1 MYLYQAKVGRHRI
14 RFEVQTEHLKEWI
27 AARFPEDRDELAAL
41 PVGSGEAAAGTASES
56 EVVAGE
62 ASESEVAAGKASESE
77 VAAGQ
82 TAVSKVAVGNAAESE
97 TAAALASTEAA
108 GAKAVLATVADLG
121 GTLLQGEQLAEQD
134 ASGPAAQAVLYIT
147 DFYGSMYDEGPVDIE
162 ADGDTVVY
170 SRKDYR
176 METSADYSSVRLQV
190 FDDLALKH
198 ALINWYSAWLIHR
211 REGLLVHSSCVVD
224 GGKAWMFVG
233 HSGAG
238 KSTAAE
244 LSSPRPILSDEA
256 TLLLLDADGGVTI
269 HDSPLRSENEERG
282 EADASPLGGI
292 HFLVQAEEVRREPVG
307 KVEAL
312 IGLMDKVFYWK
323 HSKPETAKMIAVCRE
338 VVQRVPA
345 YELHFQKNDSF
356 WEVIS

>member
-1 MYLYQAKVGRHRI
+1 MYLYQAKVGHHRI

-41 PVGSGEAAAGTASES
+41 PVGIGEAAVEAA
-56 EVVAGE
+56 AGE
-62 ASESEVAAGKASESE
+62 ASESEVVAGKASESE

-108 GAKAVLATVADLG
+108 GAAGAAGALATVADLG
-121 GTLLQGEQLAEQD
+121 GTLLQGEELAEQD
-134 ASGPAAQAVLYIT
+134 ASGPAALAVLYIT
-147 DFYGSMYDEGPVDIE
+147 DFYGSMYDEGPVEIE

-244 LSSPRPILSDEA
+244 LSAPRPILSDEA
-256 TLLLLDADGGVTI
+256 TLLLLDADGSVTI

>member
-1 MYLYQAKVGRHRI
+1 MYLYQAKVGHHRI

-41 PVGSGEAAAGTASES
+41 PVGSGEAAVEAA
-56 EVVAGE
+56 AGE
-62 ASESEVAAGKASESE
+62 ASESEV
-77 VAAGQ
+77 V
-82 TAVSKVAVGNAAESE
+82 
-97 TAAALASTEAA
+97 AALASTEAA
-108 GAKAVLATVADLG
+108 GAK
-121 GTLLQGEQLAEQD
+121 
-134 ASGPAAQAVLYIT
+134 AVLYIT
-147 DFYGSMYDEGPVDIE
+147 DFYGSMYDEGPVEIE

-176 METSADYSSVRLQV
+176 METSADYSSVKLQV

-244 LSSPRPILSDEA
+244 LSAPRPILSDEA

-282 EADASPLGGI
+282 EADASPLGGV

>member
-1 MYLYQAKVGRHRI
+1 MYLYQAKIGHHRI

-41 PVGSGEAAAGTASES
+41 PVGSGEAAVEAA
-56 EVVAGE
+56 AGE
-62 ASESEVAAGKASESE
+62 ASESEV
-77 VAAGQ
+77 V
-82 TAVSKVAVGNAAESE
+82 
-97 TAAALASTEAA
+97 AALASTEAA
-108 GAKAVLATVADLG
+108 GAK
-121 GTLLQGEQLAEQD
+121 
-134 ASGPAAQAVLYIT
+134 AVLYIT
-147 DFYGSMYDEGPVDIE
+147 DFYGSMYDEGPVEIE

-176 METSADYSSVRLQV
+176 METSADYSSVKLQV

-244 LSSPRPILSDEA
+244 LSAPRPILSDEA

-282 EADASPLGGI
+282 EADASPLGGV

>member
-1 MYLYQAKVGRHRI
+1 
-14 RFEVQTEHLKEWI
+14 
-27 AARFPEDRDELAAL
+27 
-41 PVGSGEAAAGTASES
+41 
-56 EVVAGE
+56 
-62 ASESEVAAGKASESE
+62 
-77 VAAGQ
+77 
-82 TAVSKVAVGNAAESE
+82 
-97 TAAALASTEAA
+97 
-108 GAKAVLATVADLG
+108 
-121 GTLLQGEQLAEQD
+121 
-134 ASGPAAQAVLYIT
+134 
-147 DFYGSMYDEGPVDIE
+147 
-162 ADGDTVVY
+162 
-170 SRKDYR
+170 
-176 METSADYSSVRLQV
+176 
-190 FDDLALKH
+190 
-198 ALINWYSAWLIHR
+198 
-211 REGLLVHSSCVVD
+211 
-224 GGKAWMFVG
+224 MFVG

-244 LSSPRPILSDEA
+244 LSAPRPILSDEA

-307 KVEAL
+307 KVEAM

>member
-1 MYLYQAKVGRHRI
+1 MYLYRAKVGHHRI

-41 PVGSGEAAAGTASES
+41 PVGSGETAVEAAGAASES
-56 EVVAGE
+56 EVV
-62 ASESEVAAGKASESE
+62 
-77 VAAGQ
+77 
-82 TAVSKVAVGNAAESE
+82 
-97 TAAALASTEAA
+97 AALASTEAA
-108 GAKAVLATVADLG
+108 GAK
-121 GTLLQGEQLAEQD
+121 
-134 ASGPAAQAVLYIT
+134 AVLYIT
-147 DFYGSMYDEGPVDIE
+147 DFYGSMYDEGPVEIE

-176 METSADYSSVRLQV
+176 METSADYSSVKLQV

-244 LSSPRPILSDEA
+244 LSAPRPILSDEA

-282 EADASPLGGI
+282 EADACPLGGI